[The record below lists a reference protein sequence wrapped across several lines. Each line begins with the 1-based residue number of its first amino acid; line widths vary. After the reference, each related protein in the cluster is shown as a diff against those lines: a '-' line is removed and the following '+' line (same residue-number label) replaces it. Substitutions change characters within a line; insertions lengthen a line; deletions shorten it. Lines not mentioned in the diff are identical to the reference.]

1 MMGTVTAVRGKRTS
15 VGARPRGRPRDEQA
29 AEAILGAVVELLA
42 EHGFSGLT
50 VDAVAARAGVGKA
63 TIYRRWDTKEAL
75 VLAAISG
82 RGAVP
87 EPPDTGSLQGDL
99 CALYGTIADD
109 IQHEAA
115 GRLLPA
121 LAAEAAVNPDMR
133 TRLRAF
139 VKDRRAPTKLVLR
152 RGIDRGELP
161 ADTDLDLLIDLLVGP
176 LFYRVVF
183 TGQRI
188 TPKVVERSID
198 IVLRGVGARGE
209 PSP

>member
-1 MMGTVTAVRGKRTS
+1 M
-15 VGARPRGRPRDEQA
+15 
-29 AEAILGAVVELLA
+29 VELLA

-50 VDAVAARAGVGKA
+50 VDAVAAQAHVGKA

-75 VLAAISG
+75 VLAAISA
-82 RGAVP
+82 RGVAP
-87 EPPDTGSLQGDL
+87 DLPDTGTLQEDL
-99 CALYGTIADD
+99 RVLYGSIADD
-109 IQHEAA
+109 MQHEAA

-133 TRLRAF
+133 SRLRAF
-139 VKDRRAPTKLVLR
+139 VKARRVPTKVALR
-152 RGIDRGELP
+152 RGIERGELP

-198 IVLRGVGARGE
+198 IVLRGVGAGGRTGRTAGA
-209 PSP
+209 